1 MRKHLF
7 PFVKSMLEFPGGRE
21 IDGIKRVGKCVGK
34 VCGKRPGSCNEAVKK
49 AKMGAEMNSIDIVIL
64 VFIMFEKSKI
74 ALKNRNLFDIIYKG
88 KLRDE
93 VIYSIANRDAVL

>member
-34 VCGKRPGSCNEAVKK
+34 VCGKCGRCVGKGREAV
-49 AKMGAEMNSIDIVIL
+49 M
-64 VFIMFEKSKI
+64 
-74 ALKNRNLFDIIYKG
+74 
-88 KLRDE
+88 KL
-93 VIYSIANRDAVL
+93 